1 MIASNKKLLQQ
12 ICDMGTLNL
21 KISYNVNSDII
32 ISPSELI
39 ENYLFAIPLCSNDGR
54 RISTNA
60 LQQHILS
67 AQTAVENLFN
77 IKLKKQV
84 IEENRD
90 FERQDF
96 MSWGF
101 IRSMYPI
108 AYIDNLEGW
117 INDVCQ
123 ITYPR
128 EWLSIKK
135 QEFTAVYRNVYLIP
149 NTGSREGAHMTQQ
162 SLIYNGISPHLGWF
176 GQNYIP
182 NYWRLRYI
190 TGWDKIPADL
200 LDFVCKFAA
209 INVLNVIGD
218 ILYGVGLSS
227 IQLSLDGVSQSTPLT
242 RSGQGGL
249 FAGRIK
255 TYTDELNNMLP
266 FLKSKYR
273 GISFEVL

>member
-1 MIASNKKLLQQ
+1 LTARNRLKTHCIAM
-12 ICDMGTLNL
+12 DTLSL
-21 KISYNVNSDII
+21 KIPYNINSEII

-60 LQQHILS
+60 LQQHILA
-67 AQTAVENLFN
+67 AQRNVENLLN

-101 IRSMYPI
+101 IRTMYPV

-123 ITYPR
+123 ITYPK

-135 QEFTAVYRNVYLIP
+135 QEQTAVYRNVYLIP
-149 NTGSREGAHMTQQ
+149 NTGSKEGAHMTQN

-182 NYWRLRYI
+182 NYWRMRYI
-190 TGWDKIPADL
+190 TGWDKVPADL

-209 INVLNVIGD
+209 INVLNIIGD
-218 ILYGVGLSS
+218 ILYGVGLAS

-242 RSGQGGL
+242 RSAQGGL
-249 FAGRIK
+249 FAGRVK
-255 TYTDELNNMLP
+255 TYIDELNNSLP
-266 FLKSKYR
+266 YLKSKYR